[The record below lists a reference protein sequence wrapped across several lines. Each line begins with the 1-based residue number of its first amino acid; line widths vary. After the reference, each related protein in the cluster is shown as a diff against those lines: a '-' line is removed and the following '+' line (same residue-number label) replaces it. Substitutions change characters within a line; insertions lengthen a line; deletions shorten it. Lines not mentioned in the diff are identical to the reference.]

1 MKRFLLALAIGAVV
15 LANGPAARASDDA
28 VIRFTVDVAEDFS
41 KFVVTMVNPA
51 DIEPKRGA
59 WFVTEGRIYP
69 GGTIKGDGST
79 FDPSSAGALGTW
91 HCRGTH
97 LISLTEILAGVSPWV
112 ATTQTYELPDD
123 ARALTTDGLEGAA
136 PVVRA
141 VIGGTGRFSGL
152 LGVQRQELLGFN
164 TTGGVNLRVTFVLRR
179 AIDR

>member
-1 MKRFLLALAIGAVV
+1 MKRFLLALTIGA
-15 LANGPAARASDDA
+15 AITTGGPAAGASDDG
-28 VIRFTVDVAEDFS
+28 VVKFTVDVAEDFS
-41 KFVVTMVNPA
+41 RFVVTMVNPA
-51 DIEPKRGA
+51 DTEPKRGA

-79 FDPSSAGALGTW
+79 FDPSSAGSIGTW
-91 HCRGTH
+91 TCRGTH

-123 ARALTTDGLEGAA
+123 TRAITTDGVEGAS

-141 VIGGTGRFSGL
+141 VTGGTGRFSGSV
-152 LGVQRQELLGFN
+152 GVQRQQLLGFN

-179 AIDR
+179 ATDR